1 MKTYQKDFL
10 FLVSISLIYFIPLY
24 FLGAERM
31 EDYTHTHFTLKILA
45 KNLFSPFLFYH
56 DLLGPGSRLP
66 LGNGLNFFFPPTL
79 FIENIHLFYLTSIL
93 LGFYIQLNF
102 FKKIFSLFDYK
113 YSYLLIILYS
123 FNITFL
129 ANLITGD
136 SIKTFFSLSL
146 LVPIFYYLI
155 KFLKTEKKE
164 NFFKLLIFYIYFF
177 LNSHPIQIII
187 FSFSILLF
195 VIFNKKYFF
204 FKKKYFYIG
213 LFLTI
218 LVFTEKIYRLFYEF
232 SLFSGGI
239 RPLIVEIYLYHF
251 SSGVVFILKFF
262 EDFLNL
268 NFPFLSKTDVFDNR
282 ILPFGG
288 IFFYF
293 SFFWSLRLI
302 FKKDSKSILYLNYIF
317 LLMILFSLLD
327 LNKLTFAILN
337 NSHTIRDIINF
348 FSILIFGNFIIKIKN
363 KKIFYFVVITALLTT
378 FMHTSSTIKMHHSSM
393 KGSNNNFFKKNNNF
407 ENQTFYNLF
416 KQKSYEQNFSGKTYL
431 SEGIWKFLYKTD
443 FKERRIFNQENIFH
457 PIDFFQYDIFLFN
470 GEFKNASKYQ
480 IRKSDRK
487 MYSTIEP
494 RLDEINNKFFFDLF
508 GIRYLLIFESEI
520 NKIDFSKFR
529 EITRLK
535 NQFDDILFLER
546 KRLAKVTV
554 NDLNQLEDNNCKSYP
569 MVDCLLSIESLF
581 NLSKEI
587 EIERLSLNKYQITNN
602 SNKSEKI
609 VLPFLYDYGWKSKKG
624 FIDDM
629 YKTFLYIEM
638 DPKTKNIIYYR
649 DTIRFYLKII
659 SIFIFLCMISI
670 VIIIKLKLQ
679 NLLKLKLNNF

>member
-31 EDYTHTHFTLKILA
+31 EDYTHTHFSLKILA

-113 YSYLLIILYS
+113 YSYLLITLYS

-155 KFLKTEKKE
+155 KFLKTERKD

-187 FSFSILLF
+187 FSFALLLV

-232 SLFSGGI
+232 SLFNEGI
-239 RPLIVEIYLYHF
+239 RPLLVEIYLYHF

-262 EDFLNL
+262 EDFLNFD
-268 NFPFLSKTDVFDNR
+268 FPFLSKTDVFDNR
-282 ILPFGG
+282 TLPFGG
-288 IFFYF
+288 ILFYF
-293 SFFWSLRLI
+293 SFFWSLSLI
-302 FKKDSKSILYLNYIF
+302 LRKDSKSIFYLNYIF
-317 LLMILFSLLD
+317 LLMIFLSLLD
-327 LNKLTFAILN
+327 LDELTFAIIN
-337 NSHTIRDIINF
+337 NPHSIRDITNF
-348 FSILIFGNFIIKIKN
+348 FSILIFGNFIIKIKS
-363 KKIFYFVVITALLTT
+363 KKIFYFVVIFTFLST
-378 FMHTSSTIKMHHSSM
+378 FMHLSSTMKMHYSYL
-393 KGSNNNFFKKNNNF
+393 KGSNNNFFKKNTNY

-416 KQKSYEQNFSGKTYL
+416 KQKNYDRNFLGKTYV
-431 SEGIWKFLYKTD
+431 SEGIWKFLYQTE

-457 PIDFFQYDIFLFN
+457 PVDFFQYDIFLFN

-480 IRKSDRK
+480 IRKSDRT

-494 RLDEINNKFFFDLF
+494 RLEEINNKFFFDLF

-520 NKIDFSKFR
+520 DKIDFNKFK
-529 EITRLK
+529 EIARLK
-535 NQFDDILFLER
+535 NQFNDILFLER
-546 KRLAKVTV
+546 NSLANVIV
-554 NDLNQLEDNNCKSYP
+554 NDLNKLEDNNCKSYP
-569 MVDCLLSIESLF
+569 MVDCLLSVESLF
-581 NLSKEI
+581 TLSKEI

-602 SNKSEKI
+602 SNKSKKI

-629 YKTFLYIEM
+629 YKTFLYIEI

-649 DTIRFYLKII
+649 DTIRFYLKTI
-659 SIFIFLCMISI
+659 SIFIFLFMISI
-670 VIIIKLKLQ
+670 VIIFKFKLQ
-679 NLLKLKLNNF
+679 NLVKLKLNNF

>member
-1 MKTYQKDFL
+1 
-10 FLVSISLIYFIPLY
+10 
-24 FLGAERM
+24 
-31 EDYTHTHFTLKILA
+31 
-45 KNLFSPFLFYH
+45 
-56 DLLGPGSRLP
+56 
-66 LGNGLNFFFPPTL
+66 
-79 FIENIHLFYLTSIL
+79 
-93 LGFYIQLNF
+93 
-102 FKKIFSLFDYK
+102 
-113 YSYLLIILYS
+113 
-123 FNITFL
+123 
-129 ANLITGD
+129 
-136 SIKTFFSLSL
+136 
-146 LVPIFYYLI
+146 
-155 KFLKTEKKE
+155 
-164 NFFKLLIFYIYFF
+164 
-177 LNSHPIQIII
+177 
-187 FSFSILLF
+187 
-195 VIFNKKYFF
+195 
-204 FKKKYFYIG
+204 
-213 LFLTI
+213 
-218 LVFTEKIYRLFYEF
+218 
-232 SLFSGGI
+232 
-239 RPLIVEIYLYHF
+239 
-251 SSGVVFILKFF
+251 
-262 EDFLNL
+262 
-268 NFPFLSKTDVFDNR
+268 
-282 ILPFGG
+282 
-288 IFFYF
+288 
-293 SFFWSLRLI
+293 
-302 FKKDSKSILYLNYIF
+302 
-317 LLMILFSLLD
+317 MILFSLLD

-443 FKERRIFNQENIFH
+443 FKERTIFNQENIFH

-670 VIIIKLKLQ
+670 VIIFKLKLQ